1 MRGIIDP
8 MKPIYLPFCAALL
21 LSGLVQAQD
30 VRTEAA
36 SELADILETTHTLQ
50 ADVAVLTL
58 DQDGREIQE
67 SSARLIMQK
76 PDHFSWEIT
85 SPYNELM
92 LTDGERIWRH
102 EPDLEQVTIEHFSD
116 DVGRTPVLLL
126 NGDAEDITANYAVSA
141 VTTDGMGGTQFI
153 LYPRGNE
160 GLFTRLSLTFAGN
173 DLVEMHF
180 EDSLGQK
187 TSLSFTNLQTNITLP
202 ADTFVFTM
210 PEDIDVIDN
219 TR

>member
-1 MRGIIDP
+1 MTHRF
-8 MKPIYLPFCAALL
+8 LPFLSTCL
-21 LSGLVQAQD
+21 LSGLLQAQD
-30 VRTEAA
+30 TAA
-36 SELADILETTHTLQ
+36 DANLAAANALAAILDTTHTLQ

-67 SSARLIMQK
+67 SSARLVMQK

-85 SPYNELM
+85 SPYTELM
-92 LTDGERIWRH
+92 LTDGDRIWRY
-102 EPDLEQVTIEHFSD
+102 EPDLEQVTIEYFSD

-126 NGDAEDITANYAVSA
+126 NGNAEDITANYAVSA
-141 VTTDGMGGTQFI
+141 VTTDARGGSHFI

-160 GLFTRLSLTFAGN
+160 GLFTRLSLTFTGN

-187 TSLSFTNLQTNITLP
+187 TSLSFANLQTNTALP
-202 ADTFVFTM
+202 ADTFVFEM
-210 PEDIDVIDN
+210 PDAIDVIDN
-219 TR
+219 TL